1 MKHIYILMVE
11 RVNQMLNNEETTLST
26 KKISIIIPCYNCE
39 NTIDYCLN
47 AIIKQTIGIQN
58 LEIILINDASTDSTL
73 TKLYEY
79 EKQYQDTVLVINCIE
94 NGRQGTARN
103 IGLSYATGEYIAY
116 VDDDDVMEQ
125 NMYELLYL
133 AAKQTNAE
141 VTVSVNKST
150 SEVPCLDSLQN
161 DTLLIKNIMEIQTT
175 KDRSK
180 LLEDQSINNAV
191 WNKLYQRQF
200 LIKNDIHFAEHI
212 IYEDILFTMLM
223 KTYVSKLCILD
234 NVFYYHVMTNSSSS
248 IGNHF
253 NEERI
258 FHYLGVH
265 AEAIEELIKRD
276 KYTPY
281 LFNLLNWYINAYL
294 SCGVWYVDYYGNIS
308 PEYLHIMDNSVEQL
322 FPGMV
327 NLEKLHSQLQKNI
340 QEKSS

>member
-1 MKHIYILMVE
+1 MLIIE
-11 RVNQMLNNEETTLST
+11 RINQMLNSEKTTMPT

-47 AIIKQTIGIQN
+47 AVITQTIGIQN

-73 TKLYEY
+73 SKLYEY
-79 EKQYQDTVLVINCIE
+79 EKKYPDTILVINCTE

-103 IGLSYATGEYIAY
+103 IGLSYATGEYVAY

-141 VTVSVNKST
+141 VIVSINKST

-161 DTLLIKNIMEIQTT
+161 NTLLLKCTKEIQTT
-175 KDRSK
+175 KARSILLADR
-180 LLEDQSINNAV
+180 SINNAV

-200 LIKNDIHFAEHI
+200 LINNDIHFAEHI

-234 NVFYYHVMTNSSSS
+234 NVFYYHVMTSSSSS
-248 IGNHF
+248 IGSAF

-265 AEAIEELIKRD
+265 AETIEELKKRN

-281 LFNLLNWYINAYL
+281 QFNLLNWYTDAYI
-294 SCGVWYVDYYGNIS
+294 SCAVWYVYYNGKIS
-308 PEYLHIMDNSVEQL
+308 PEYLSIMDNSVEQL
-322 FPGMV
+322 FPGKV
-327 NLEKLHSQLQKNI
+327 DFEKLHKQLLQNI
-340 QEKSS
+340 QEKLSK